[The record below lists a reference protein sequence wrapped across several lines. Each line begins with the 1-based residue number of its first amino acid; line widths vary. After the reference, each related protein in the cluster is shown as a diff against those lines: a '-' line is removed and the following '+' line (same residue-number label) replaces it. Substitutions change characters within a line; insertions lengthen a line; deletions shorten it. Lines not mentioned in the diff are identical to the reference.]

1 MDRSTLFDQLN
12 QSMMAIGKDMRE
24 GAVHCDCSPAQQH
37 VLMVLGSYQQPI
49 PIKELASTLQVTS
62 AAATQHV
69 DALVKQSYVS
79 RAPKSEDRR
88 VILAALTPAGRQ
100 LFQELGEAHSAF
112 MYELFS
118 GLTDTEF
125 QCLVALFKKA
135 SETYSERK
143 EKGGRST

>member
-1 MDRSTLFDQLN
+1 MDRSTLFNQLN

-24 GAVHCDCSPAQQH
+24 SDFHCNCSPAQQH
-37 VLMVLGSYQQPI
+37 VLMVLGSYQPM
-49 PIKELASTLQVTS
+49 PIKELAATLQVTS

-69 DALVKQSYVS
+69 DALVKQGYVS

-88 VILAALTPAGRQ
+88 VILVALTLSGQQ
-100 LFQELGEAHSAF
+100 LVKELSEAHAAF

-143 EKGGRST
+143 EKGGHSA